1 MSFMSR
7 IFSSKI
13 IQAVKAYAIAHKV
26 LSTIIVI
33 VVVAGGYFGIKT
45 LTSGSAPTKYVLAAA
60 QKGTLITSVSGS
72 GQVAASDQLDI
83 KPQVS
88 GTVTNVAVG
97 VGQQVKEGD
106 LLFQIDSTDALK
118 AVRDAQANLQ
128 ASQISLE
135 KLKEPATQLSLIQA
149 QNSLIQAQQ
158 SQQTAQDAL
167 TKSYDDA
174 FNTISN
180 TFLDL
185 PGVVSGL
192 NDILNGTEVLKGQAN
207 AYAYSDMI
215 INQRPDIYTFRDE
228 VLASYQTALSAYNQN
243 LQDYKNA
250 NRSSATSTIDT
261 LLTETYNTTK
271 LVSGAV
277 KDTQN
282 FLDIVDNTLTNY
294 TNLKVPAI
302 LSTHESNIQTYT
314 GTTNTDLGNLLNI
327 QNTIQSDENAITNA
341 GLSVSAQSAA
351 LAQLKA
357 GADPLDLQSQE
368 LDVQQKQNA
377 LSDAQQNL
385 SYYSVR
391 APFDGV
397 VAQVDVIK
405 GDSASSGTAAVTLIT
420 SQKIAQVAL
429 NEIDV
434 AKVQVGQKATLTFDA
449 LPDLTVAGQVAEI
462 DTIGTVSQGVV
473 SYNVQISFD
482 TQDARVKPS
491 MSVTA
496 NIVTGVDDN
505 VLLVPNSAVKTQGNN
520 SYVEVLNL
528 PGGASAANLST
539 QGVTSATLPQMQ
551 PVQVGNSNDTMTE
564 ITSGLNEGD
573 LVVTRTITSG
583 ATTAASTSSTQ
594 RTGGGGGGIF
604 FGR

>member
-1 MSFMSR
+1 MSR

-250 NRSSATSTIDT
+250 NRSSSTSTIDT

-491 MSVTA
+491 MGVTA